1 METLIKAGG
10 LYNIILVI
18 LHLLFWRIFNWQQD
32 LRSVSSLNRSIMPV
46 VNLSLT
52 FVFIIFAYISLVHSA
67 ELLST
72 PLGNSLLIL
81 IALFWLARSLLQVIF
96 FKLDHWLSFAFLCYF
111 LAGAALYGLPA
122 TYNTWAQ

>member
-10 LYNIILVI
+10 FYNIILVI
-18 LHLLFWRIFNWQQD
+18 FHLFFWRIFNWEQD

-52 FVFIIFAYISLVHSA
+52 FVFVIFAYISLVHST
-67 ELLST
+67 ELLTS

-81 IALFWLARSLLQVIF
+81 IALFWLIRSLLQVIF
-96 FKLDHWLSFAFLCYF
+96 FKLDHWLSSAFLCYF
-111 LAGAALYGLPA
+111 LAGAALYGIPA
-122 TYNTWAQ
+122 TYNT

>member
-10 LYNIILVI
+10 FYNIILVI
-18 LHLLFWRIFNWQQD
+18 FHLLFWRIFNWEQE

-52 FVFIIFAYISLVHSA
+52 FVFVIFAYISLVHST
-67 ELLST
+67 ELLTS

-96 FKLDHWLSFAFLCYF
+96 FKLDHWLSSAFLCYF
-111 LAGAALYGLPA
+111 LAGAALYGIPA
-122 TYNTWAQ
+122 TYNT

>member
-10 LYNIILVI
+10 FYNIILV
-18 LHLLFWRIFNWQQD
+18 LFHLFFWRIFNWEQD

-52 FVFIIFAYISLVHSA
+52 FVFVIFAYISLVHST
-67 ELLST
+67 ELLTS

-81 IALFWLARSLLQVIF
+81 IALFWLIRSLLQVIF
-96 FKLDHWLSFAFLCYF
+96 FKLDHWLSSAFLCYF
-111 LAGAALYGLPA
+111 LAGAALYGIPA
-122 TYNTWAQ
+122 TYNT

>member
-1 METLIKAGG
+1 METLIQVGG

-18 LHLLFWRIFNWQQD
+18 FHLFFWRIFSWEQD

-52 FVFIIFAYISLVHSA
+52 FVFVIFAYISLVHST
-67 ELLST
+67 ELLTS

-96 FKLDHWLSFAFLCYF
+96 FKLDHWLSSAFLCYF
-111 LAGAALYGLPA
+111 LAGAALYGIPA
-122 TYNTWAQ
+122 TYNM

>member
-10 LYNIILVI
+10 FYNIILVI
-18 LHLLFWRIFNWQQD
+18 FHLFFWRIFNWEQD

-52 FVFIIFAYISLVHSA
+52 FVFVIFAYISLVHST
-67 ELLST
+67 ELLTS

-81 IALFWLARSLLQVIF
+81 IALFWLIRSLLQVIF
-96 FKLDHWLSFAFLCYF
+96 FKLDHWLSSAFLCYF
-111 LAGAALYGLPA
+111 LAGAALYGIPA
-122 TYNTWAQ
+122 TYNM